1 MKLLVTGATGFV
13 GTNLILKLHE
23 KYEIVALVRK
33 NSNIEMIKPCCTIYH
48 YDENLENLIEFFR
61 SQNFDGI
68 IHLATNYQSVHHPQN
83 LPEILQANITFGTYL
98 LEACKHQPPKFFINT
113 LTFSQFS
120 NSQTYTPSSL
130 YDATKQAFFDII
142 CFYQEQIPTKFCNLL
157 LYNTYGPNDPR
168 PKIFNLWQRYTNSQE
183 VLKMSEGIQ
192 EIDIS
197 HIDDVIRGFDLLIQL
212 NLKTKQPKNIIYT
225 LQNQR
230 YNLRDLA
237 NLYMQATNTKIN
249 IKWGAKPYRICET
262 LIPIS
267 EPSLPKLPG
276 WNPKIKLQEGIKEI
290 YGK

>member
-13 GTNLILKLHE
+13 GTNLILGLHK
-23 KYEIVALVRK
+23 KYKIVALVRQ
-33 NSNIEMIKPCCTIYH
+33 NSNIEMIKPYCTIHH
-48 YDENLENLIEFFR
+48 YDENLENLIDFFR
-61 SQNFDGI
+61 LQNFDGI
-68 IHLATNYQSVHHPQN
+68 IHLATNYQSIHSSQK
-83 LPEILQANITFGTYL
+83 LLEILQANITFGTYL
-98 LEACKHQPPKFFINT
+98 LEACKYYPPKFFINT

-142 CFYQEQIPTKFCNLL
+142 CFYQEQISTGFCNLL

-168 PKIFNLWQRYTNSQE
+168 PKIFNLWQKYANSQE
-183 VLKMSEGIQ
+183 VLEMSEGIQ

-197 HIDDVIRGFDLLIQL
+197 HIDDVISGFDLLIQL
-212 NLKTKQPKNIIYT
+212 VLKTNQPKNVIYT

-230 YNLRDLA
+230 YSLKDLA
-237 NLYMQATNTKIN
+237 NIYMQATNTKVN

-262 LIPIS
+262 FVPIS
-267 EPSLPKLPG
+267 EPYFPKLPG
-276 WNPKIKLQEGIKEI
+276 WNPKIKLQEGIKKI